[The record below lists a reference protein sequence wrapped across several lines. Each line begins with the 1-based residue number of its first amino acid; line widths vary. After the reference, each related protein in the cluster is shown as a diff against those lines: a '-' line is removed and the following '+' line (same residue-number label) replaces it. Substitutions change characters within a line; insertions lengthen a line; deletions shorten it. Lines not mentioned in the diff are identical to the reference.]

1 MLNFALCR
9 TKVAKIA
16 QKKAR
21 IFITRP
27 KVTNVLQRNGTS
39 NAAIAAVAVAA
50 IARMDLI
57 RIQARFGARSNLK
70 PEP

>member
-1 MLNFALCR
+1 MINFALCR

-27 KVTNVLQRNGTS
+27 KATNVLPKNGTS
-39 NAAIAAVAVAA
+39 NAAIAAAADAA
-50 IARMDLI
+50 IAPTGLI
-57 RIQARFGARSNLK
+57 RIQGRFGARNNLRI
-70 PEP
+70 